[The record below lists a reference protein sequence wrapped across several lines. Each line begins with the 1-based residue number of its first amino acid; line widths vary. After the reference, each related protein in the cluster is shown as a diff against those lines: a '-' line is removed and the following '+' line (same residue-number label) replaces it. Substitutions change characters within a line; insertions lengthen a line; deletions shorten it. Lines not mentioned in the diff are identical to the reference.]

1 MACEV
6 GYSWGKGVA
15 IQITDFDGAVRNR
28 VTFVIHPEFP
38 RFEEFQAR
46 AFRDLLDEAK
56 RQLNSG
62 QFAVSLAEVAKVGLE
77 LLVPLNEKGSI
88 TINGYD
94 G

>member
-1 MACEV
+1 V
-6 GYSWGKGVA
+6 GYSLGKGVT
-15 IQITDFDGAVRNR
+15 IQIIDFNGAVRNR

-46 AFRDLLDEAK
+46 TFSDLLDEAK

-77 LLVPLNEKGSI
+77 LFVPLNEKGSI